1 MFAVTMRTIR
11 NDITMLS
18 LRYPIQTVRGRYGG
32 GVQLA
37 DWFQPQAKTLAPEQK
52 ELLQR
57 IEPSLTG
64 KDLTVLNS
72 ILLQFDPLERFQ

>member
-1 MFAVTMRTIR
+1 
-11 NDITMLS
+11 MLS

-37 DWFQPQAKTLAPEQK
+37 DWFRPQAKTLAPEQK
-52 ELLQR
+52 EFLQR
-57 IEPSLTG
+57 MGSSLTG